1 VTWSSC
7 LGAWALLQDVAPA
20 PAVGADGD
28 VLLVCGATGA
38 GKSASGFEVYL
49 RQLGAGAAAAY
60 LDLDQIGFMIPVPAD
75 DPGGHRLKAR
85 NLTDLWRAYH
95 AAGAQRLVLSGP
107 VPDERAAA
115 VYAGAL
121 PAARVTVCR
130 LHAGPAEL
138 AHRISRRG
146 QGLSWPQPG
155 DPLIG
160 QPEADLQLAA
170 AEAAAEAEAL
180 ERSGL
185 GDLRIDTD
193 DRTVAEVADL
203 ILRRW

>member
-1 VTWSSC
+1 VPARAAGRP
-7 LGAWALLQDVAPA
+7 GALPA
-20 PAVGADGD
+20 EGAQPVRGGRE
-28 VLLVCGATGA
+28 LPRGRLA
-38 GKSASGFEVYL
+38 GFEIFL
-49 RQLGAGAAAAY
+49 RQLRAAGAAAY
-60 LDLDQIGFMIPVPAD
+60 IDLDQIGFMSPVPAD

-85 NLTDLWRAYH
+85 NLADVWRAYH
-95 AAGAQRLVLSGP
+95 AAGARRLVLSGP

-115 VYAGAL
+115 VYADAL

-138 AHRISRRG
+138 ARRISRRG
-146 QGLSWPQPG
+146 QCLSWPQPG

-160 QPEADLQLAA
+160 QPEAHLRLVAAESA
-170 AEAAAEAEAL
+170 AEAAAL

-193 DRTVAEVADL
+193 GRTPAEVADL
-203 ILRRW
+203 VARRW